1 LNIKKICEEYYPL
14 VYGYL
19 LALTGGDR
27 DLSEDLTQETFFR
40 AIKNIGKFKGEAKVS
55 TWLCQIGKYTFWQ
68 YIDKKNKYYQVSLDE
83 ANEIPALDLVE
94 EIYAKK
100 ETNKILYENISKLDK
115 DTKKVVLLR
124 ITGELSFKEIGE
136 LMGKTENWARVS
148 FYRGKE
154 RLGKEMR
161 GYE

>member
-1 LNIKKICEEYYPL
+1 
-14 VYGYL
+14 
-19 LALTGGDR
+19 
-27 DLSEDLTQETFFR
+27 
-40 AIKNIGKFKGEAKVS
+40 
-55 TWLCQIGKYTFWQ
+55 
-68 YIDKKNKYYQVSLDE
+68 LDE
-83 ANEIPALDLVE
+83 
-94 EIYAKK
+94 
-100 ETNKILYENISKLDK
+100 

>member
-1 LNIKKICEEYYPL
+1 MG
-14 VYGYL
+14 V
-19 LALTGGDR
+19 LT
-27 DLSEDLTQETFFR
+27 T
-40 AIKNIGKFKGEAKVS
+40 
-55 TWLCQIGKYTFWQ
+55 
-68 YIDKKNKYYQVSLDE
+68 
-83 ANEIPALDLVE
+83 EIPALDLVE

-154 RLGKEMR
+154 RLGKEMS